1 MGYTRDVLEGVATV
15 ILAPGGVGVWR
26 ADGAY
31 ADGEQGIVVG
41 TVPQSPDAVICLIP
55 YPLTDDPTL
64 SDSVLGLQV
73 RVRGATTDPRPV
85 LDTLDAVFDLL
96 QGHRPVDLAGTA
108 RLLIAERQ
116 TGTPLG
122 EDSHG
127 RFEAADSY
135 QLTLHRPSLHR
146 S

>member
-1 MGYTRDVLEGVATV
+1 MGYTRGALEGIASM
-15 ILAPGGVGVWR
+15 LAAGGVGVWR

-31 ADGEQGIVVG
+31 ADDEQGIVVG
-41 TVPQSPDAVICLIP
+41 TVPQSPASVVCLIP

-73 RVRGATTDPRPV
+73 RVRGATADPRPV
-85 LDTLDAVFDLL
+85 LDSLDAVFDLL
-96 QGHRPVDLAGTA
+96 QGHQPVDLSDTA
-108 RLLIAERQ
+108 RLLIAERT

-122 EDSHG
+122 EDSNG

>member
-1 MGYTRDVLEGVATV
+1 MGFTRDVLEGIAAM
-15 ILAPGGVGVWR
+15 LAAQDIGTWN
-26 ADGAY
+26 ASGAY
-31 ADGEQGIVVG
+31 AEGDKGIVVG
-41 TVPQSPDAVICLIP
+41 TIPQTPDRVICLIP

-73 RVRGATTDPRPV
+73 RARSASSDPRPV

-96 QGHRPVDLAGTA
+96 QGHYPVDLAGTA
-108 RLLIAERQ
+108 RLLIAERT

-122 EDSHG
+122 EDTNG

-135 QLTLHRPSLHR
+135 QLTLHRPSTHR